1 MSDEGTL
8 NAMVPIFRK
17 REGTSWSESGGRGLA
32 HLYSHGIGIKAEKVE
47 GTGLG
52 SHDRIANSMS
62 RTDVRTGL
70 EGLVGAGVFVDPV
83 EQHTSTIERLVGVG
97 AVVPSS
103 ALVGPVQQDS
113 ISPLRNDNVHYVYQR
128 LEGRGPFHSPGDFE
142 DFVAMLFHSQRR
154 QYPLNLSTHGPSVP
168 ARSTGESQPDQP
180 CHRTHEPPR
189 HTLVPKTPVS
199 SLQPS
204 PIGRDDISA
213 SVKACPLNHTLYSQ
227 HPPVCL
233 G

>member
-1 MSDEGTL
+1 MQVCLSILWSNTL
-8 NAMVPIFRK
+8 RLSNAWWV
-17 REGTSWSESGGRGLA
+17 L
-32 HLYSHGIGIKAEKVE
+32 
-47 GTGLG
+47 
-52 SHDRIANSMS
+52 
-62 RTDVRTGL
+62 VRL
-70 EGLVGAGVFVDPV
+70 F
-83 EQHTSTIERLVGVG
+83 Q
-97 AVVPSS
+97 
-103 ALVGPVQQDS
+103 ALPWLDLFSKDS